1 MDLAIEH
8 YDRVDADDRA
18 VVAADRRGLAPG
30 VLARDLD
37 RVPVGELVDVGDLDV
52 EGDPELLEDRLA
64 LRTAARQEERAVPL

>member
-8 YDRVDADDRA
+8 HDRVHADDRA
-18 VVAADRRGLAPG
+18 VFHVDRHGLASG

-52 EGDPELLEDRLA
+52 EGDPELLEDRPA
-64 LRTAARQEERAVPL
+64 LRAPAG